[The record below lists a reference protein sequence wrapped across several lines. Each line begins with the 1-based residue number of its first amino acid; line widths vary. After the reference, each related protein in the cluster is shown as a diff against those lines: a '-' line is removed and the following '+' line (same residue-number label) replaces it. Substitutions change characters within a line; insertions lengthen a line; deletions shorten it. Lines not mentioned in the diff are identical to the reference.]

1 MVMLFLLL
9 LRVHRKFTNNFS
21 ENFLILISEMC
32 SGISKG
38 AKMVGKL
45 ISAKEG

>member
-1 MVMLFLLL
+1 MLFLLL

-38 AKMVGKL
+38 VKMV
-45 ISAKEG
+45 